1 MLHIIVLSKG
11 YFPEKLNTKDAA
23 KDRVI
28 VIASAND
35 SIPVSAYQNEMVRN
49 MEVKL
54 LPEIKDTFAEGKNIL
69 RIAQAV
75 LIGQLTADENEYELY
90 TDDDVLKKGIAPSS
104 ELKASSKK
112 QPRKKVNIEV
122 ETKEKKSEP
131 SSDKAIKKQ
140 EEKKETPSD
149 KETVKTS
156 EKKTKSETNEKETK
170 SAPAKKRPM
179 ITNKMTDFAPKKEG
193 KPENKEKKT
202 PKASSTKKESVKIPT
217 IAQIKKVLG
226 AANSGYA
233 KSLLEVC
240 KNSNQ
245 ITFEM
250 NVRMELA
257 KAGIDAGTCQE
268 IAKTLN
274 DEFGKQ
280 LPIS

>member
-11 YFPEKLNTKDAA
+11 YFPEKLNTKDTA

-35 SIPVSAYQNEMVRN
+35 SIPVSAYQNEMLRN

-54 LPEIKDTFAEGKNIL
+54 LPEIKDTSAEGKNIL

-75 LIGQLTADENEYELY
+75 LIGQLTATEKQYEIY
-90 TDDDVLKKGIAPSS
+90 TDDDALIKGISPFTGI
-104 ELKASSKK
+104 KTSSKK
-112 QPRKKVNIEV
+112 QPRKKVSIEV
-122 ETKEKKSEP
+122 EVKEKRSEP
-131 SSDKAIKKQ
+131 AEEKAPKKQ
-140 EEKKETPSD
+140 EEKKKTSSEKQAVNVSE
-149 KETVKTS
+149 KEAKAETV
-156 EKKTKSETNEKETK
+156 EKETK

-179 ITNKMTDFAPKKEG
+179 ITNKMADFTPKQESMPEKQEKKPAKGPAKKKE
-193 KPENKEKKT
+193 
-202 PKASSTKKESVKIPT
+202 AVKIPT
-217 IAQIKKVLG
+217 LAQIKKVLG
-226 AANSGYA
+226 ASNSGYA
-233 KSLLEVC
+233 KTLLEVC

-250 NVRMELA
+250 NIRMELA
-257 KAGIDAGTCQE
+257 KAGLGSGTCQE

-280 LPIS
+280 LPIT